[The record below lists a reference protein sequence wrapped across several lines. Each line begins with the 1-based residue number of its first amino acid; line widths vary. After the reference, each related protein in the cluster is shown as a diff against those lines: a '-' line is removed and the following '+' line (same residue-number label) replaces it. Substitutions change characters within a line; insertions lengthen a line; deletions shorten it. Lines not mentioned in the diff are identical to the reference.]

1 MNALYGQLPW
11 TIGLELPHLQFK
23 EWINMSEDNKTT
35 SDAPANPD
43 KRKAL
48 KKLGRFAAYTAPATL
63 VLLGYTAATK
73 EGFAVSS
80 PP

>member
-1 MNALYGQLPW
+1 
-11 TIGLELPHLQFK
+11 
-23 EWINMSEDNKTT
+23 MSEVNKTT
-35 SDAPANPD
+35 SEAEQPANPD

-73 EGFAVSS
+73 EGLAISGPPS
-80 PP
+80 PPPPSPDSPPPPP